1 MLGKHNEPEELEKLE
16 CEHCKRA
23 VDKSMKRARVK
34 KLPPYLI
41 LTLNRFTYSV
51 EFKKKLKLGYK
62 VEIAESI
69 DLEEHIGGITRLCTY
84 DIYAVIVH
92 RGTSAESG
100 HYYTFA
106 RV

>member
-1 MLGKHNEPEELEKLE
+1 MQS
-16 CEHCKRA
+16 
-23 VDKSMKRARVK
+23 VKRARVK

-62 VEIAESI
+62 VDIPESI
-69 DLEEHIGGITRLCTY
+69 ELEEYANGVARTCIY

-92 RGTSAESG
+92 RVLPTLRQGTSAESG

-106 RV
+106 RVEPTR